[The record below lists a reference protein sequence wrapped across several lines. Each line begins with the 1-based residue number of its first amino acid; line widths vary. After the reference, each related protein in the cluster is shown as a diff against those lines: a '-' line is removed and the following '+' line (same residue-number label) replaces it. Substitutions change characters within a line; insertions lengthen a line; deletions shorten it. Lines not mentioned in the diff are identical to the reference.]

1 MAIPIIFVHKG
12 NPYFLRAVLEQAK
25 RTNPC
30 SEIILLGDETN
41 KSFSFV
47 RHFCINDYFESAE
60 EFSKVYQHHS
70 PNPFGYELFC
80 FQRWFV
86 LNDFVEK
93 ELGADS
99 QFFYCDTDTLL
110 FEDLSSEFQ
119 KYNKYDMTICR
130 TGTPCFTFFNVGVIK
145 KFAKFIFNRYAT
157 AEGKRMISAYV
168 KDLKAKQRRY
178 GISDMTAFSAYE
190 YAHPSLVLRVDLP
203 YYNYCFCH
211 NILDEADGYQMCGQY
226 IKIRI
231 QRNAP
236 YGFYL
241 KSNEW
246 VRFLGIHFQGSAK
259 KIMYKYLPFPDRMI
273 FLSKYYYEKFINK
286 IKKLYA

>member
-1 MAIPIIFVHKG
+1 
-12 NPYFLRAVLEQAK
+12 
-25 RTNPC
+25 
-30 SEIILLGDETN
+30 
-41 KSFSFV
+41 
-47 RHFCINDYFESAE
+47 
-60 EFSKVYQHHS
+60 
-70 PNPFGYELFC
+70 
-80 FQRWFV
+80 
-86 LNDFVEK
+86 
-93 ELGADS
+93 
-99 QFFYCDTDTLL
+99 
-110 FEDLSSEFQ
+110 
-119 KYNKYDMTICR
+119 
-130 TGTPCFTFFNVGVIK
+130 
-145 KFAKFIFNRYAT
+145 
-157 AEGKRMISAYV
+157 MISAYV
-168 KDLKAKQRRY
+168 KDLKAKRRRY

-231 QRNAP
+231 QRDAP